1 MSKKTEKPD
10 ASGTSGTGPDCVPSM
25 LGNNV
30 RNAVRNAT
38 SALYWEMDAA
48 LARYEAH
55 SCQDT
60 ARPLRELARR
70 FYARGLLDDKP
81 LVGLLEATDHYFILR
96 RDDVVG

>member
-10 ASGTSGTGPDCVPSM
+10 VSGTSATGPEYT

>member
-1 MSKKTEKPD
+1 MSRKTEKPD
-10 ASGTSGTGPDCVPSM
+10 ASGTSATGPEST
-25 LGNNV
+25 LGNSV

-38 SALYWEMDAA
+38 TALYCEMDAA

-70 FYARGLLDDKP
+70 FYARGLLEDKP
-81 LVGLLEATDHYFILR
+81 LVELLETTDRYFILR